1 MRQSRAKDMMRYEN
15 TSSIFYSFTTQK
27 SRSRQI
33 FDDPSW
39 RYRNM
44 FEQRE
49 KGGSPGLV
57 VMGGDSWSEGRGFKS
72 QLHILDGHFFTYI
85 CCKNCNDACLERPK
99 INEKEAGVGP
109 FFYKNK
115 QISFLHD
122 DLFHAF
128 HITHFTVSI
137 PSFSLS
143 LSLLLLTYSIFYFY
157 PISGFVFLL
166 LYLSTTKQQYNAI
179 GSKLS

>member
-1 MRQSRAKDMMRYEN
+1 MQQISFLGQEPW
-15 TSSIFYSFTTQK
+15 SSGYGKRLTFR
-27 SRSRQI
+27 RSWVRI
-33 FDDPSW
+33 PALYTGW
-39 RYRNM
+39 T
-44 FEQRE
+44 
-49 KGGSPGLV
+49 
-57 VMGGDSWSEGRGFKS
+57 
-72 QLHILDGHFFTYI
+72 FFTYI